1 VVRLPRGKSLYG
13 RYSLSQ
19 EGRALH
25 FLLSGWSNCA
35 IQNEAGDY
43 YDLRHQR
50 GWLLILECGVGVQ
63 ETTEDMAF

>member
-19 EGRALH
+19 EERALH
-25 FLLSGWSNCA
+25 FLLSGWGNCA
-35 IQNEAGDY
+35 IQGRAGVY
-43 YDLRHQR
+43 YDLRYQK

-63 ETTEDMAF
+63 ETTEGMAF